1 MEAGLLLFYF
11 TAWRL
16 FSGIVGVCT
25 GLFLSLYTLERY
37 GFNETALRS
46 DFSKEQCMCELS
58 RRDAE
63 KCQVP
68 DTERTGQVNQVCKP
82 SPCVEVCHAGVS

>member
-1 MEAGLLLFYF
+1 LLLFYF

-46 DFSKEQCMCELS
+46 DFSKEQCMCEVIMTLNT
-58 RRDAE
+58 RRREVSSPRHGENRAS
-63 KCQVP
+63 KSSS
-68 DTERTGQVNQVCKP
+68 KP
-82 SPCVEVCHAGVS
+82 SPCAKVCHAGFS